1 MYQPLLDIYDRPHHG
16 RPTPRR
22 QTDRQTDG
30 HPRRGGGAFSHKKY
44 SHCRIITMARRSKP
58 GKRSTGRPRRRYGR
72 RAAKRGDGGKVVAL
86 RNTLVPDR
94 LITKFSYKDNVNLTD
109 VLSFGTKI
117 FRLNS
122 IYDPDLDL
130 VNGHQ
135 PLGYDQWSTFYNKY
149 RVYKAV
155 VRATIMNNQNGGIQC
170 AIVPFNSNQPIDL
183 NDSLF
188 EQPHAVSKTAA
199 ATGGMGKV
207 VLTKVVD
214 IPRIVGQ
221 SHAQYKA
228 NEQAASDYNSNP
240 LEQIYCMIAARA
252 VNDSTGVSAIA
263 VVDITYYVELYDRKR
278 QSLSYPEGKDPDAE
292 FKSGFSPSFA
302 VDDNAIQTIRKD

>member
-1 MYQPLLDIYDRPHHG
+1 
-16 RPTPRR
+16 
-22 QTDRQTDG
+22 
-30 HPRRGGGAFSHKKY
+30 
-44 SHCRIITMARRSKP
+44 
-58 GKRSTGRPRRRYGR
+58 
-72 RAAKRGDGGKVVAL
+72 
-86 RNTLVPDR
+86 
-94 LITKFSYKDNVNLTD
+94 
-109 VLSFGTKI
+109 
-117 FRLNS
+117 
-122 IYDPDLDL
+122 
-130 VNGHQ
+130 
-135 PLGYDQWSTFYNKY
+135 
-149 RVYKAV
+149 
-155 VRATIMNNQNGGIQC
+155 
-170 AIVPFNSNQPIDL
+170 
-183 NDSLF
+183 
-188 EQPHAVSKTAA
+188 
-199 ATGGMGKV
+199 MGKV

>member
-1 MYQPLLDIYDRPHHG
+1 MG
-16 RPTPRR
+16 RGKKGAPR
-22 QTDRQTDG
+22 
-30 HPRRGGGAFSHKKY
+30 RRGGRKF
-44 SHCRIITMARRSKP
+44 RR
-58 GKRSTGRPRRRYGR
+58 GGR
-72 RAAKRGDGGKVVAL
+72 ADGGKVTAL

-135 PLGYDQWSTFYNKY
+135 PLGYDQWATFYNKY

-188 EQPHAVSKTAA
+188 EQPHAVTKTAA
-199 ATGGMGKV
+199 GASGMSKV

-228 NEQAASDYNSNP
+228 NEQAAADYNGNP
-240 LEQIYCMIAARA
+240 LEQIYCLIAARS
-252 VNDSTGVSAIA
+252 VNDAAGVSAIA

-278 QSLSYPEGKDPDAE
+278 QSLSYPTGKNPDAD
-292 FKSGFSPSFA
+292 FNPSFSPSFA
-302 VDDNAIQTIRKD
+302 VDDNAIKTIRVD